1 MKFLK
6 LPFNR
11 IVLIGIMA
19 GLMAGC
25 SGQAAALDA
34 TPTEVSGKS
43 TSPTV
48 SATGEVI
55 PAQWTTLSFAQAG
68 TVIQLP
74 IKEGDRIK
82 TGEVIARLDATDLK
96 ANLAQKQATVKTAEA
111 QLAQVMAAPRADEVE
126 AAKEAVA
133 SANARIAAAAAQRD
147 QLYSSISK
155 ADIIQAQAQIKAA
168 QAQIDQLQRAMDRII
183 SIGGRALSAGESLDN
198 YLKAATLQ
206 RAAAQSQ
213 LDSLIDGPTRNQL
226 RMADA
231 GIALATSQAQA
242 AQAQLDLLLA
252 GAMPQDI
259 AVAKAKV
266 DQAQADVAEA
276 QAQLN
281 QTQMTAPFDGTIANV
296 MIDANQFVGPGQP
309 IAQLADLSGRRVE
322 TTDLNES
329 DVARVNVGD
338 LAKVT
343 FDALPGVEISGK
355 VTRIAP
361 KAKEGTGVNYTVVVQ
376 LDQIPDSV
384 RWGMTANVDIRVK

>member
-6 LPFNR
+6 ISINR
-11 IVLIGIMA
+11 IILIGIVA
-19 GLMAGC
+19 GLLAGC
-25 SGQAAALDA
+25 SGPAAALDP
-34 TPTEVSGKS
+34 TPTAVSSKS

-48 SATGEVI
+48 SATGEVV

-68 TVIQLP
+68 TVVQLP

-96 ANLAQKQATVKTAEA
+96 ANLAQKQAAVKTAEA
-111 QLAQVMAAPRADEVE
+111 QLAQVTAAPRADEVQV
-126 AAKEAVA
+126 AQEAVA
-133 SANARIAAAAAQRD
+133 AANARIAAATAQRD

-168 QAQIDQLQRAMDRII
+168 QAQIDQLQRAMDRVI

-206 RAAAQSQ
+206 QAAAQSR

-226 RMADA
+226 RMAEA

-242 AQAQLDLLLA
+242 AQAQLDLLMA
-252 GAMPQDI
+252 RAMPQDI

-276 QAQLN
+276 QAQLD
-281 QTQMTAPFDGTIANV
+281 QTKMTAPFDGAIAKV
-296 MIDANQFVGPGQP
+296 LIDANQFVGPGQP
-309 IAQLADLSGRRVE
+309 IVQLADLSGLRVE

-329 DVARVNVGD
+329 DVARINLGD

-361 KAKEGTGVNYTVVVQ
+361 KAKEGTGVNYTVVIQ

-384 RWGMTANVDIRVK
+384 RWGMTANVDISVK